1 MLGIERKITD
11 WIRRYYFIIFGIF
24 AFIAGLKLRKM
35 GLEFVS
41 SDFQNYL
48 QPWYDT
54 MKANTG
60 FKGLVLDFYTY
71 YIPYM
76 CLIAIATYFESLD
89 YMLYLKV
96 ISVMAEL
103 VCACFGGICAY
114 RLLKDKKEGKL
125 YAAIAFAIIWLSP
138 TTIMNGAFWGQCDYI
153 YTAFI
158 FVSIWAMLREKYR
171 LAFVFLGIAFAFKL
185 QAIFILPAYV
195 IYYFCSR
202 KFPITRFL
210 YIPLSGNTVLIMCAV
225 SAGICCMFLPEMHE
239 RYSVLFIMLSY
250 LYFII
255 YDRRKV
261 ILAGILDGIATITY
275 CHCLYGL
282 DLIEHYKVFAVIN
295 LLILFY
301 MIVET
306 IIECNK
312 KKAGISA

>member
-11 WIRRYYFIIFGIF
+11 WIRRYYFVIFGIF

-114 RLLKDKKEGKL
+114 RLLKDKKRGE
-125 YAAIAFAIIWLSP
+125 AICGNCF
-138 TTIMNGAFWGQCDYI
+138 CDYLAVA
-153 YTAFI
+153 YHDYERSLLGA
-158 FVSIWAMLREKYR
+158 VRLHLHSIHFCQYMGNASREIQ
-171 LAFVFLGIAFAFKL
+171 AGFCVFRDCVCF
-185 QAIFILPAYV
+185 
-195 IYYFCSR
+195 
-202 KFPITRFL
+202 
-210 YIPLSGNTVLIMCAV
+210 
-225 SAGICCMFLPEMHE
+225 
-239 RYSVLFIMLSY
+239 
-250 LYFII
+250 
-255 YDRRKV
+255 
-261 ILAGILDGIATITY
+261 
-275 CHCLYGL
+275 
-282 DLIEHYKVFAVIN
+282 
-295 LLILFY
+295 
-301 MIVET
+301 
-306 IIECNK
+306 
-312 KKAGISA
+312 

>member
-96 ISVMAEL
+96 ISVMA
-103 VCACFGGICAY
+103 
-114 RLLKDKKEGKL
+114 
-125 YAAIAFAIIWLSP
+125 
-138 TTIMNGAFWGQCDYI
+138 
-153 YTAFI
+153 
-158 FVSIWAMLREKYR
+158 
-171 LAFVFLGIAFAFKL
+171 
-185 QAIFILPAYV
+185 
-195 IYYFCSR
+195 
-202 KFPITRFL
+202 
-210 YIPLSGNTVLIMCAV
+210 
-225 SAGICCMFLPEMHE
+225 
-239 RYSVLFIMLSY
+239 
-250 LYFII
+250 
-255 YDRRKV
+255 
-261 ILAGILDGIATITY
+261 
-275 CHCLYGL
+275 
-282 DLIEHYKVFAVIN
+282 
-295 LLILFY
+295 
-301 MIVET
+301 
-306 IIECNK
+306 
-312 KKAGISA
+312 